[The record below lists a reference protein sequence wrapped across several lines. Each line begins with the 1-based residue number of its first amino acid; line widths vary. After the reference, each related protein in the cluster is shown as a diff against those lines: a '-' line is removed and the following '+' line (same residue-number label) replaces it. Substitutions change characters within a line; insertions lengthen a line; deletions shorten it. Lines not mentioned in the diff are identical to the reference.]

1 MRSFHSPDRISR
13 RWQERIEALQEYSV
27 VRDGSVF
34 WTSLSDSFL
43 YESSFHA
50 ARRLKDALIRDWDG
64 RSLEDALPGE
74 VVESDGGSCYHLQ
87 TRDPAPLPLP
97 VQGNHRRRLLSDLT
111 LIRGIGPVTARRLQ
125 GRGYRTIEDLQH
137 HPRFRGE
144 AREFL
149 QRMDGG
155 DVRGL
160 MQWMGERSPSTH
172 PRMLDTSRL
181 LDPEEMVFLDLET
194 LGLFSRPIILIGV
207 GALEGERLTVH
218 QYLLRD
224 VAEEPAAL
232 AAALAHLDGG
242 NRALFTFNGKSFDL
256 PYLQERAAYYGIP
269 MDACG
274 PHFDILHFSR
284 RQWKARLPDC
294 RLTTLERSI
303 FNHQRAED
311 VPSQMVPEFYDA
323 YRRTGNPGP
332 LIPIVEHNRQDVV
345 TLARLYARLLE
356 AMHAA

>member
-1 MRSFHSPDRISR
+1 MRSFPSPDRISR
-13 RWQERIEALQEYSV
+13 RWQERIEALQEYAV

-34 WTSLSDSFL
+34 RTSLSDSFL
-43 YESSFHA
+43 YESSYNA
-50 ARRLKDALIRDWDG
+50 ARRLRDDLIREWAG
-64 RSLEDALPGE
+64 GSLEDALPGDE
-74 VVESDGGSCYHLQ
+74 VENGAGRCYHLQ
-87 TRDPAPLPLP
+87 TRDTAPLSLP
-97 VQGNHRRRLLSDLT
+97 GRGDPRRRLLSDLT
-111 LIRGIGPVTARRLQ
+111 LIHGIGPVTARRLQ
-125 GRGYRTIEDLQH
+125 GRGYRTIEDLLR
-137 HPRFRGE
+137 HPRFRGD
-144 AREFL
+144 ARAFL
-149 QRMDGG
+149 QRLDGG

-160 MQWMGERSPSTH
+160 VQWMARRRTH

-194 LGLFSRPIILIGV
+194 LGLFSRPIILIGM

-218 QYLLRD
+218 QYLIRD

-232 AAALAHLDGG
+232 AAALAHLNGG
-242 NRALFTFNGKSFDL
+242 ARALVTFNGKTFDL

-274 PHFDILHFSR
+274 PHFDMLHFSR
-284 RQWKARLPDC
+284 RQWKGRLPDC
-294 RLTTLERSI
+294 RLATLERNL
-303 FNHQRAED
+303 FNHQRGDD

-323 YRRTGNPGP
+323 YRRTGSPGP

-356 AMHAA
+356 AMHDD